1 MQTVVITGATSGIG
15 LATTKKF
22 LQNGWQVMLVARN
35 ATKGAQVVADLA
47 KDFDEKLIGF
57 VAADVSKEQTLRK
70 WLSQLWNASAA
81 LTP

>member
-35 ATKGAQVVADLA
+35 ATKGAQVVADLT
-47 KDFDEKLIGF
+47 
-57 VAADVSKEQTLRK
+57 Q
-70 WLSQLWNASAA
+70 A
-81 LTP
+81 LTRS

>member
-35 ATKGAQVVADLA
+35 ATKGAQVVADLTQ
-47 KDFDEKLIGF
+47 DFDEKLIGF
-57 VAADVSKEQTLRK
+57 VAADVSRKQTLRK
-70 WLSQLWNASAA
+70 WLRQR
-81 LTP
+81 

>member
-35 ATKGAQVVADLA
+35 ATKGAQVVADLTQ
-47 KDFDEKLIGF
+47 DFDEKLIGF
-57 VAADVSKEQTLRK
+57 VAADVSK
-70 WLSQLWNASAA
+70 
-81 LTP
+81 